1 MQGLFS
7 DVWKGQDSN
16 TLVLS
21 WNVILPLR
29 PSDRKVSLLSIDNR
43 LPSSRSYFCRRNPVL
58 SANVSHFNYATEFDL
73 FISKVVKSVERRG
86 SYEVNP
92 SDRKRHTMD
101 QLLIQVNHKR
111 NEGSSAYKLSNVM
124 VTTQERLFEC
134 FQLGKGPVAAAV
146 SAGVR
151 VFPEF

>member
-1 MQGLFS
+1 M
-7 DVWKGQDSN
+7 
-16 TLVLS
+16 
-21 WNVILPLR
+21 
-29 PSDRKVSLLSIDNR
+29 
-43 LPSSRSYFCRRNPVL
+43 L

-73 FISKVVKSVERRG
+73 FLSKVVKSVERRG
-86 SYEVNP
+86 SHEVNP

-111 NEGSSAYKLSNVM
+111 DEGSSAYKLSNVM

-134 FQLGKGPVAAAV
+134 FQFGKGPVAAAV

-151 VFPEF
+151 VFPEFFSQTKTKKKKQNVTKEDECREGKGTNRSRTSSRY